1 MPFILTSFAS
11 LAKIEQWD
19 KENLAR
25 HLLSRRPSFPYTI
38 QNIGLLTGKNKAS
51 AVLGLAFFM
60 CFLAVDSVE

>member
-25 HLLSRRPSFPYTI
+25 HLLSRCPSFTYT